1 MSIFFQIFSFFSLC
15 NCYYRVDDWYDRI
28 YEAAVWNVWFITI
41 YAPGRLF
48 FSNRSLIRPVELF
61 NFFEGEDNFITLS
74 VVLEFT
80 WLLTGVEGAWS
91 WVKHGKVVES
101 WQIYMWF
108 VRQDVVY
115 KVFHL
120 DDYVLI
126 WVLVAQPG
134 CHTYVWFA
142 ASHGLLVQADAVV
155 VFVSCPLYLASNRW
169 YNSRI
174 ILYLDSDPYIILP
187 DKK

>member
-1 MSIFFQIFSFFSLC
+1 MTLQCFPNEHFFPNILVFFSSQCLLQGRWLIWQDIRGSCVKCLIYNSLC
-15 NCYYRVDDWYDRI
+15 TWPLVFTND
-28 YEAAVWNVWFITI
+28 
-41 YAPGRLF
+41 
-48 FSNRSLIRPVELF
+48 SLKRPVELF
-61 NFFEGEDNFITLS
+61 TFFEGEDNFITLC

-115 KVFHL
+115 EVFHL

-142 ASHGLLVQADAVV
+142 ASV
-155 VFVSCPLYLASNRW
+155 
-169 YNSRI
+169 
-174 ILYLDSDPYIILP
+174 
-187 DKK
+187 